1 MTIYLD
7 LLFILNFLFDY
18 VIISSVNYIL
28 RRNIKYYRIIIASLF
43 GNVSLLLFNVM
54 QCRIL
59 FVLFKLIICIFMN
72 LIAFGFKDIKYC
84 IKNIVYFY
92 LVSMLIGGVVYFF
105 DIQFLNSDDGLV
117 LNNGNLFKYL
127 IVIIISLLFYYKY
140 LSNMVLLRNNYSY
153 YYNCCIY
160 IDDDNKIV
168 VNAFLDTGNKL
179 KDPYSNRDIVLVN
192 DEMLVGFK
200 VSKPIFVPYNSLNNH
215 GLLTCFKAERIV
227 INGKEGKNFLVG
239 ISKEKMFIDGID
251 CIISTS
257 LMEGLR

>member
-1 MTIYLD
+1 MTIYID

-43 GNVSLLLFNVM
+43 GNISLLLFEIM
-54 QCRIL
+54 EYRLIFIL
-59 FVLFKLIICIFMN
+59 LKLIICMVIN
-72 LIAFGFKDIKYC
+72 LIAFGFRDIKYF

-105 DIQFLNSDDGLV
+105 DMQFLVGDSGLI
-117 LNNGNLFKYL
+117 LKDNNLFKYL
-127 IVIIISLLFYYKY
+127 IVIILSLLFYYRY

-153 YYNCCIY
+153 YYNCYIY
-160 IDDDNKIV
+160 LDDKRMLEL
-168 VNAFLDTGNKL
+168 NAFLDTGNKL
-179 KDPYSNRDIVLVN
+179 KDPYNNRDIVLIN
-192 DEMLVGFK
+192 DDMLVNYSIK
-200 VSKPIFVPYNSLNNH
+200 KPIYVPYNSLNNH
-215 GLLTCFKAERIV
+215 GLLTCFRAEKIM
-227 INGKEGKNFLVG
+227 IDGKEGRNFLVG

>member
-1 MTIYLD
+1 MTIYID

-28 RRNIKYYRIIIASLF
+28 RRNVKYYRIIIASLF
-43 GNVSLLLFNVM
+43 GNVSLFLFNVIEY
-54 QCRIL
+54 RIL
-59 FVLFKLIICIFMN
+59 FILLKLIVCMFIN
-72 LIAFGFKDIKYC
+72 LLAFGFKDIRYF

-105 DIQFLNSDDGLV
+105 DIQFLNSDNGLV
-117 LNNGNLFKYL
+117 LTNDYLFKYL
-127 IVIIISLLFYYKY
+127 IVIIVSLLFYYKY
-140 LSNMVLLRNNYSY
+140 LSNMILLKNNYSY

-160 IDDDNKIV
+160 LDDENSIR

-179 KDPYSNRDIVLVN
+179 KDPYTNKDIVLIN
-192 DEMLVGFK
+192 DDMLSNFV

-215 GLLTCFKAERIV
+215 GLLTCFKAKRIV
-227 INGKEGKNFLVG
+227 IDGKEGNNFLIG

-257 LMEGLR
+257 LMEGLK